1 MFYKIALL
9 SHRAKTHDCKSE
21 IVRLAC
27 LSQEEMYPSELVNT
41 CPMLKSASFEK
52 DSSHLGCFKDSFN
65 DRILKVRFMNRP
77 AFFVPTYSLSL
88 CSQGKMPSLKAT
100 NSRRQCFEACSTWG
114 YPFAGV
120 QVGLLYTSRNLWVL
134 SEIRT
139 SMWSQGTPSICSST
153 VMSVFVATNF
163 PRLIWGSRILLAT
176 THARDSQKKC
186 VEDTWQST
194 YSRQTSTKLPINQQM
209 SR

>member
-1 MFYKIALL
+1 MFYIIALL

-77 AFFVPTYSLSL
+77 AFFCTNLFTVTLFTGENAVSKSY
-88 CSQGKMPSLKAT
+88 QLKA
-100 NSRRQCFEACSTWG
+100 SMFR
-114 YPFAGV
+114 
-120 QVGLLYTSRNLWVL
+120 GLLNLGL
-134 SEIRT
+134 
-139 SMWSQGTPSICSST
+139 PFC
-153 VMSVFVATNF
+153 
-163 PRLIWGSRILLAT
+163 WGSGRTFVYISKPLG
-176 THARDSQKKC
+176 
-186 VEDTWQST
+186 
-194 YSRQTSTKLPINQQM
+194 TK
-209 SR
+209 